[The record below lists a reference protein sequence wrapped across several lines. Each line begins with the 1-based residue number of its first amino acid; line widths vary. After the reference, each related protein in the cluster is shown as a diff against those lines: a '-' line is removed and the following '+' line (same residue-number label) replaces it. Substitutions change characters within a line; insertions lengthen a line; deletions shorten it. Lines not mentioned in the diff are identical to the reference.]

1 LNVELFDFNNNVTY
15 YLKRTYSGTTPSTP
29 VWTTTQSGSGYEIL
43 VGTFQEFSGQV
54 TLGNSD
60 VIQIGGPTTIVT
72 PKIPSD
78 GDMTINWDFV
88 GFVNT
93 NGSVRGLNIGNSS
106 SYKMTLQSVD
116 TSNSVQYKIKQ
127 QGFAPY
133 HQTPTSMVCFLM
145 NYPTQIF
152 SRVKANAAHWSINMM
167 LVDCCL
173 KFHIQIGA
181 KGIRVLM
188 LKSKNWFVKNC

>member
-1 LNVELFDFNNNVTY
+1 MTFVFNHQIKLFLNVNVNQNNIFAKLKLNIELFDFNNNITY
-15 YLKRTYSGTTPSTP
+15 YLDRTYTGTTPSTP

-72 PKIPSD
+72 PQIPSD

-93 NGSVRGLNIGNSS
+93 NGSVRGLNVGNSS
-106 SYKMTLQSVD
+106 SEL
-116 TSNSVQYKIKQ
+116 
-127 QGFAPY
+127 
-133 HQTPTSMVCFLM
+133 
-145 NYPTQIF
+145 
-152 SRVKANAAHWSINMM
+152 
-167 LVDCCL
+167 
-173 KFHIQIGA
+173 
-181 KGIRVLM
+181 
-188 LKSKNWFVKNC
+188 

>member
-1 LNVELFDFNNNVTY
+1 MRLVNMNLITGNDSLQIKLFLNVNINNNNIFAKLKLNVELFDFNNNVTY

-43 VGTFQEFSGQV
+43 VGTFQEFSAQV
-54 TLGNSD
+54 TLGNTPD

-88 GFVNT
+88 GFVET

-106 SYKMTLQSVD
+106 SYK
-116 TSNSVQYKIKQ
+116 
-127 QGFAPY
+127 
-133 HQTPTSMVCFLM
+133 
-145 NYPTQIF
+145 
-152 SRVKANAAHWSINMM
+152 
-167 LVDCCL
+167 
-173 KFHIQIGA
+173 IQ
-181 KGIRVLM
+181 
-188 LKSKNWFVKNC
+188 